1 MKNPCKRNCPNRSP
15 TCHAECEDYLAFN
28 EWCIKQRK
36 ERMKYSDANSY
47 VTDAVAK
54 SERKRRGKQ

>member
-15 TCHAECEDYLAFN
+15 TCYGECEDYLAFN

-36 ERMKYSDANSY
+36 ERMKYNDADSY

-54 SERKRRGKQ
+54 SRRKRRGK